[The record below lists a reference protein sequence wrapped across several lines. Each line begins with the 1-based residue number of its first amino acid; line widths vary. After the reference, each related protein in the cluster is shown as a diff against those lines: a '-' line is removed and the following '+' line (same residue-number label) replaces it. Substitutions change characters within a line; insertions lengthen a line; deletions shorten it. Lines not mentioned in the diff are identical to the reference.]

1 MAIASMWELFVDELG
16 DIYDAEHRFLEAQQ
30 EMARIVTDRKLKDN
44 MQEHVEQTREQMRN
58 LEKVFGKLGQE
69 PERKTC
75 PVADGLVRETRNN
88 ILDSENE
95 SIRDSVINVGVAKV
109 EHYEIAGYR
118 ALITGARTIGQN
130 EIVSLLRQNLQQEEA
145 AAQAAE
151 ASSEELLQKALQED
165 EE

>member
-1 MAIASMWELFVDELG
+1 MAITSMWELFIDELG

-30 EMARIVTDRKLKDN
+30 EMAHRATDRKLKDN
-44 MQEHVEQTREQMRN
+44 IQEHVEQTREQIKN

-69 PERKTC
+69 PQRKTC

-88 ILDSENE
+88 ILDSENT
-95 SIRDSVINVGVAKV
+95 SIRDSVINVGVTKV
-109 EHYEIAGYR
+109 EHYEIASYR

-130 EIVSLLRQNLQQEEA
+130 EITNFLSQNLQQEEA

-151 ASSEELLQKALQED
+151 ASTEELLQKALQAD